1 MAKGLEA
8 TKNRSVF
15 GGGDGVSGC
24 GGYEVGLADD
34 EDFSTACSSDLD
46 WFFFD
51 HAI

>member
-8 TKNRSVF
+8 TKNATVF

-46 WFFFD
+46 WFFFGSL
-51 HAI
+51 I